1 MPVRDGTWQ
10 DVSFSCFGRL
20 VGGRRS
26 RQDAVPA
33 TPGDG
38 RVGRLQAAA
47 DPHGGAIRLVNG
59 AVEPPGSVVIPEV
72 MIFPHRSLAAGK
84 DGLAG
89 GHSDVE
95 LGFVHIRSPKN
106 ETPGLRTSSRAFSLR
121 ETVFRWVCLV
131 PLDSSRR

>member
-1 MPVRDGTWQ
+1 MRSGTWQ
-10 DVSFSCFGRL
+10 DLSFSCFDWL
-20 VGGRRS
+20 DGGRRC

-47 DPHGGAIRLVNG
+47 DPHRSAIRLVNG
-59 AVEPPGSVVIPEV
+59 AVEPPGSMVVPEV
-72 MIFPHRSLAAGK
+72 MIFPRRALAAGK

-89 GHSDVE
+89 GHFDME
-95 LGFVHIRSPKN
+95 LGLVHIRSPKN
-106 ETPGLRTSSRAFSLR
+106 ETPGLRTSNRAFSLR